1 MLLCLVAIF
10 KNESS
15 IMKEYIEHYINQGI
29 DKFFMIDNGS
39 DDNYLDIIQPYID
52 NNKIE
57 LVIDKNKHMQ
67 IEHYNNYFL
76 KKSKEYD

>member
-15 IMKEYIEHYINQGI
+15 IMKEYIEHYINQDI
-29 DKFFMIDNGS
+29 
-39 DDNYLDIIQPYID
+39 DNYLDIIQPYID